1 MILAF
6 RGGGRCVFRLS
17 GTGSAGA
24 TVRVYIERPLANPSD
39 ADLDLVASR
48 ALEALADKGKA
59 VARLHGPST
68 ARGRAHHVRR
78 VATI

>member
-6 RGGGRCVFRLS
+6 AGGGRCVFRLS

-39 ADLDLVASR
+39 ADLDLVASE

-59 VARLHGPST
+59 VARLHAFVDREGPSVIT
-68 ARGRAHHVRR
+68 
-78 VATI
+78 